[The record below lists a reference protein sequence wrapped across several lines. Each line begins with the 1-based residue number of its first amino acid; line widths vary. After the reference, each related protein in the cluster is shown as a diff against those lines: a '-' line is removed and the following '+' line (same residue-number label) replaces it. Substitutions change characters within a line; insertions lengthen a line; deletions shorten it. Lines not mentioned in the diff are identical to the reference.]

1 MSSVTL
7 AIFVPKMN
15 VNQGQRGQRGQRRTT
30 ITIIIPRREFCSM
43 ILRTVP
49 TLSLTYVYI
58 ISNPSR
64 NLETEAEDAAQ
75 VLEHFVHGTSRT
87 NAYPSAVLEPTVSFL
102 APDFPNMY
110 WLTTNDPQ
118 RQGEKLVLIRDI
130 VDAMPEL
137 DVIYLLYEVF
147 VTRCQGPLGNVV
159 HTPTFMEQ
167 AENFWG
173 CLGLASPEAQVMAL
187 SRTISMDTLSCY
199 LLAVRML
206 TFTFLTARARS
217 RLSSHTI
224 STWLVSFTS
233 ESSCGRASSV
243 ACTFQEV
250 EVTRLALPSRRGVAL
265 LWFDCQFTS
274 CHHAFTRWPRGI
286 VSARCNLGHCN
297 FWSPETRFA
306 STV

>member
-1 MSSVTL
+1 ML
-7 AIFVPKMN
+7 
-15 VNQGQRGQRGQRRTT
+15 
-30 ITIIIPRREFCSM
+30 
-43 ILRTVP
+43 
-49 TLSLTYVYI
+49 
-58 ISNPSR
+58 
-64 NLETEAEDAAQ
+64 
-75 VLEHFVHGTSRT
+75 
-87 NAYPSAVLEPTVSFL
+87 
-102 APDFPNMY
+102 
-110 WLTTNDPQ
+110 WLTNDPQ
-118 RQGEKLVLIRDI
+118 RQGEKFVLLRDI

-137 DVIYLLYEVF
+137 DMIRLLYEVF

-159 HTPTFMEQ
+159 HTPTFMKQ

-187 SRTISMDTLSCY
+187 SSTISMDTLSCY
-199 LLAVRML
+199 LLAVRMPYRASSVCSHS
-206 TFTFLTARARS
+206 FFLTARARS
-217 RLSSHTI
+217 RLSSHTN
-224 STWLVSFTS
+224 STWLVSYTS

-250 EVTRLALPSRRGVAL
+250 EVTRLALPSRRSVAL

-274 CHHAFTRWPRGI
+274 CHHAFARWPRGI